1 MIALVLKGIAI
12 IICMVIVIDSII
24 KINKLKV

>member
-12 IICMVIVIDSII
+12 IICLVIVIDSII

>member
-1 MIALVLKGIAI
+1 MIALVLKGIGI
-12 IICMVIVIDSII
+12 IVCLIMIIDSII